1 MREEMVVQRPR
12 RMNHDPGEE
21 SAIEFREMRAI
32 TRDKSITFER
42 YRRGENEPILLREA
56 VNLGPSGRR
65 SNSRHPQA

>member
-12 RMNHDPGEE
+12 RMDHDAGEE
-21 SAIEFREMRAI
+21 SAIEFPEMRAI
-32 TRDKSITFER
+32 TRDKGITLER